1 MKEKVRKK
9 SSFLFAFLVF
19 SIVSIA
25 CYLPQ
30 LANANPNI
38 MTKSS
43 DLPPIKIGST
53 IALTGVVGS
62 HGRNVTLGSQIY
74 FDRINAAGG
83 IAGRKIQFITLDNQ
97 YEPELAGQMARQ
109 LIDKDNVLALVGLH
123 GSGIVAVILP
133 IAIEKKTL
141 LFGVWSGPDSLYKS
155 PPDRYAINLRPSYGE
170 EVTETIKGLLSIGI
184 KPEEFAFFTQ
194 DDPSGDSV
202 YNAAMRT
209 LKASGYQD
217 AEHLPHGRYERN
229 TLNVELGLAN
239 ILDELKKTPPKIM
252 ILGGLTEPN
261 EKFFALARKEFPHTR
276 FVVISGQMDTK
287 TLTKND
293 DNYVIAIQV
302 VPPLDSDLVA
312 IREYHDDLKK
322 YGKDAAPSYISLN
335 SYMSARLFVVAL
347 QQAVAQNKLTRE
359 GLIDVFEDMNKVD
372 IGIGIP
378 ISYNKSE
385 HTGMHT
391 IWVTVY
397 RDGKFVLTDWG
408 QLKKV
413 LTN

>member
-1 MKEKVRKK
+1 MTTGIKKKK
-9 SSFLFAFLVF
+9 SFFVTLLQCCFMTFIYS
-19 SIVSIA
+19 
-25 CYLPQ
+25 LPQ
-30 LANANPNI
+30 LVNANSAI
-38 MTKSS
+38 TTKPSDSS
-43 DLPPIKIGST
+43 SIKVGST
-53 IALTGVVGS
+53 IALTGVVGP

-97 YEPELAGQMARQ
+97 YEPDLAGRLTRQ
-109 LIDKDNVLALVGLH
+109 LIDKENVLALVGLH

-155 PPDRYAINLRPSYGE
+155 PPDRYAINLRPSYAE
-170 EVTETIKGLLSIGI
+170 EVTETIKGLLSIGV
-184 KPEEFAFFTQ
+184 KPNEFAFFTQ

-202 YNAAMRT
+202 YSAAIRT
-209 LKASGYQD
+209 LKASGYKD
-217 AEHLPHGRYERN
+217 AENLPHGRYERN

-239 ILDELKKTPPKIM
+239 ILDQFKKTPPKIM

-293 DNYVIAIQV
+293 DDYVIAAQV
-302 VPPLDSDLVA
+302 VPPLDSDLTA
-312 IREYHDDLKK
+312 IREYHEDLKK
-322 YGKDAAPSYISLN
+322 YGKGAKSSYISLN
-335 SYMSARLFVVAL
+335 SYMSARLFVVGL
-347 QQAVAQNKLTRE
+347 ERAVAQDKLTRE
-359 GLIDVFEDMNKVD
+359 GLIDVFEEMKNVD

-408 QLKKV
+408 QLKK
-413 LTN
+413 